1 MQATEASALVTQA
14 NTVPATF
21 WALAF
26 LLLPQ
31 NQRHRQQVLASLQH
45 TPPAAGPTS
54 PPSGAQVQQHRAP
67 GNAQAA
73 AASDEADAS
82 VAAMADASTAAM
94 ASAAGPAAAE
104 TPRHKAVSPSAF
116 PGSVSQKAGSAGS
129 NMQAAVNTESAYSKC
144 YNLFD

>member
-31 NQRHRQQVLASLQH
+31 NQLHRQQVLASLQH
-45 TPPAAGPTS
+45 THPAAGLTS
-54 PPSGAQVQQHRAP
+54 PPSGAQLQQHRAP

-73 AASDEADAS
+73 AASDEAGAS
-82 VAAMADASTAAM
+82 VAAMADASTASM
-94 ASAAGPAAAE
+94 ASAVPPAAAE
-104 TPRHKAVSPSAF
+104 TPRHKPVLSSAL
-116 PGSVSQKAGSAGS
+116 PGSVSQKAGSAGA
-129 NMQAAVNTESAYSKC
+129 NMQAAVDTEAAYSKC
-144 YNLFD
+144 YNSFD